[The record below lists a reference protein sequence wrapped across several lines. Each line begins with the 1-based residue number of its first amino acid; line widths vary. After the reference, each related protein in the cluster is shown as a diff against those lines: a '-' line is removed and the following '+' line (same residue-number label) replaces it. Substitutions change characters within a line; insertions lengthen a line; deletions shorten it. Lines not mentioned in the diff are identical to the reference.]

1 MSKTTPA
8 LQQDDEE
15 GSDYTLN
22 NNSCWISVKDI
33 SIYIVKQE
41 DRVEVTLFGRGK
53 ENDDLL
59 GYTSASFNETVLNRI
74 VDATFAKK
82 LKDHKAKLVIN
93 QDGSLIVETT
103 G

>member
-1 MSKTTPA
+1 MSNTTPA
-8 LQQDDEE
+8 LQQDHED
-15 GSDYTLN
+15 GNDYTLN
-22 NNSCWISVKDI
+22 SNSCWISVKDI

-53 ENDDLL
+53 ESDDLL
-59 GYTSASFNETVLNRI
+59 GYTSASFNETVLDRI
-74 VDATFAKK
+74 VDATYAKK

-93 QDGSLIVETT
+93 RDGSLLVETT